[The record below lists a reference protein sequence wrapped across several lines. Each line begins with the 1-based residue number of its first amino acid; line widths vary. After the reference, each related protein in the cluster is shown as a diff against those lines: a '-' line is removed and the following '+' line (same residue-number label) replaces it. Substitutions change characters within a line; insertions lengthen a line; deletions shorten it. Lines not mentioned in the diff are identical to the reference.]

1 MFFLI
6 SVYLTP
12 RPASV
17 FFFFFAF
24 FKFKII
30 FNEERNLLPPPPFK
44 ETNKQTNKKRNDLN
58 YLKLFYLLVHVH
70 VNHYNGQYPISIIR
84 IISLFCCASVMLLLQ
99 HNHSNFHF
107 IPFSSDK
114 IMLKTRS

>member
-17 FFFFFAF
+17 FFFFLRFLNS
-24 FKFKII
+24 KSSSMK
-30 FNEERNLLPPPPFK
+30 NEIYSPPPPFK